1 MSQGQCQQ
9 RSRRARVRSGAVAE
23 GVYVQQGYVH
33 ARSPGTAP
41 LRRTDGLG
49 SPVPLRQKRQGPRI
63 CTGYG
68 LDEKG
73 PSEIC
78 FLRGGE

>member
-33 ARSPGTAP
+33 ARATGVCTRTFPRDRASEKDRRAGVAGTPEAEKTRAKD
-41 LRRTDGLG
+41 LYWVRTG
-49 SPVPLRQKRQGPRI
+49 
-63 CTGYG
+63 
-68 LDEKG
+68 
-73 PSEIC
+73 
-78 FLRGGE
+78 